1 MGLVLETVMQYL
13 IGATSSQSYVLFVTQ
28 RRMPILERLTITRQ
42 SSFKKID
49 FGVAPEFL
57 LKSIDL
63 KAMKPMDLARA

>member
-42 SSFKKID
+42 SSFKKRIISRL
-49 FGVAPEFL
+49 VEA
-57 LKSIDL
+57 
-63 KAMKPMDLARA
+63 KAENML